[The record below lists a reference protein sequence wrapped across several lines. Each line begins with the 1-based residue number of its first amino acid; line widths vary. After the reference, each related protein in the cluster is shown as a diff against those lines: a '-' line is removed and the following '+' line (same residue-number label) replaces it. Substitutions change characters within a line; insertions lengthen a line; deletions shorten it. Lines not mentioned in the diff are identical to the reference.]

1 MAKASYVWS
10 GSEWVQVA
18 SAIPQTNQRGINN
31 IAATSHTLNAD
42 DNGKALIF
50 NSNSSTTL
58 TIPKNSTYSFA
69 VGQTFVLVQHGTGSV
84 TVSTESGATLR
95 SLSSY
100 VKTSGQ
106 YAEARLIKIDTD
118 EWVLSGDLSS

>member
-10 GSEWVQVA
+10 GSAWVQVA
-18 SAIPQTNQRGINN
+18 SAIPQTNQRGVNN
-31 IAATSHTLNAD
+31 INATSHTLNAD
-42 DNGKALIF
+42 DTGKALIF
-50 NSNSSTTL
+50 NNNSAVTL
-58 TIPKNSTYSFA
+58 TVPKDSTYSFA
-69 VGQTFVLVQHGTGSV
+69 IGQTFVLIQHGTGAV
-84 TVSTESGATLR
+84 TVQAESGTTLR
-95 SLSSY
+95 SMSSY